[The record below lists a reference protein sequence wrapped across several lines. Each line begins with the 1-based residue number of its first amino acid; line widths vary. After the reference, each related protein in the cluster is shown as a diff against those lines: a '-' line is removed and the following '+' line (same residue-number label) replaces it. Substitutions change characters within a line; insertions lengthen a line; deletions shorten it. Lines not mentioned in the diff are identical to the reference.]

1 MRQTRLFGK
10 LLKKIKKVLAF
21 SGMACY
27 YIQALRRY
35 AAVAQLDRV
44 TDYESVGRGFESL
57 LPYHVGAK
65 LGFAPT
71 SFCFSGD
78 LTRFALLRIHVFG
91 VWKGGDSLGRAE
103 DAGSLKKARL
113 FRA

>member
-1 MRQTRLFGK
+1 M
-10 LLKKIKKVLAF
+10 KIFEKNKKVLAF
-21 SGMACY
+21 FRNTWY
-27 YIQALRRY
+27 YIQALRARY

-78 LTRFALLRIHVFG
+78 LTRFALLRTHVFG
-91 VWKGGDSLGRAE
+91 GWKGGDTLGRAE